1 MILNWY
7 WFFGGFF
14 SEKWWLDQASRRDV
28 HLHIHVICHLTLITK
43 KCIFKNVSL
52 IIQLLHTGTQIIHLW
67 IVNTSGN
74 LKEVS
79 ALLLG
84 KYTPPSTFVQ
94 TFVDI
99 PDIYM
104 LVLENVNMIYTYIV
118 VVWYG
123 FIYYRAVVILILQHF
138 LWQTFLNLHILLK
151 MLMRRCSSDI
161 TMSIPSGIGSSIHI
175 HPLFPYFIMKML
187 VYEL

>member
-1 MILNWY
+1 MYL
-7 WFFGGFF
+7 
-14 SEKWWLDQASRRDV
+14 Q
-28 HLHIHVICHLTLITK
+28 
-43 KCIFKNVSL
+43 KCVFNYSTV
-52 IIQLLHTGTQIIHLW
+52 TGTQIIHLW

-104 LVLENVNMIYTYIV
+104 LVLENVNMIYTYVV
-118 VVWYG
+118 VVW
-123 FIYYRAVVILILQHF
+123 
-138 LWQTFLNLHILLK
+138 
-151 MLMRRCSSDI
+151 
-161 TMSIPSGIGSSIHI
+161 
-175 HPLFPYFIMKML
+175 
-187 VYEL
+187 